1 MMKRE
6 FEIDFQGL
14 PKSWKH
20 VDCIPAKTVERAV
33 DFISDDGVLRIIF
46 NTEQARL
53 LAEER
58 AIVSLLEPRR
68 LLSRDISPTQR
79 VRLITEGVGRDEKV
93 AYNIW
98 TDIQRDKVTLVPK
111 EVQLSIWLP
120 PVKEVSDLAGWWLEQ
135 GQVGTEEFSVGYA
148 LSSFKAYLMGIGID
162 EKKGRDRNGV
172 DGMCRDFLAK
182 YYWFEWCEIPEHLFS
197 VRGLVELEGGEV
209 VGVSDVKRLPLYQV
223 HRDRLIEKGVAFKSQ
238 SLPTHEWFGD
248 LKSKVEAGLEHKLS
262 TKEQFAPLREHLKAM
277 FELWKKQVQ
286 KQSRRKGGVAKGIHK
301 KIRLLAEELADYG
314 PPEMREPHRRSLRA
328 VTDELLMELLLGR
341 MLGLDKGV
349 EYFYKKINSKEISGQ
364 TINRWTD
371 LLQNHSLVIS
381 AITPIQHQ
389 LAQTECDAEGGW

>member
-120 PVKEVSDLAGWWLEQ
+120 PVKEVSDLAGWWLEK

-148 LSSFKAYLMGIGID
+148 LSSFKAYLMGVGID

-172 DGMCRDFLAK
+172 AGMCRDFLAK

-197 VRGLVELEGGEV
+197 VRGLVEFEGGEV

-223 HRDRLIEKGVAFKSQ
+223 HRDRLIEKEVAFKSQ

-248 LKSKVEAGLEHKLS
+248 LKSKVDLVLENQLS
-262 TKEQFAPLREHLKAM
+262 SKEQFAPLREHLKAV
-277 FELWKKQVQ
+277 FDLLKKQIQ
-286 KQSRRKGGVAKGIHK
+286 RQSASKGGLAKGIK
-301 KIRLLAEELADYG
+301 DKIEFTANELAKHG
-314 PPEMREPHRRSLRA
+314 PPEIRKPRRRSLTDVR
-328 VTDELLMELLLGR
+328 DELLF
-341 MLGLDKGV
+341 K
-349 EYFYKKINSKEISGQ
+349 
-364 TINRWTD
+364 W
-371 LLQNHSLVIS
+371 LLQRRLGIEEGQGYFIRQLNKKNISEQTLRRWVAALENHPLVIEF
-381 AITPIQHQ
+381 IIPIAEQ
-389 LAQTECDAEGGW
+389 LEEEDSEAWES

>member
-6 FEIDFQGL
+6 FEIDFPGL

-20 VDCIPAKTVERAV
+20 VDCVPAKTVDCAV
-33 DFISDDGVLRIIF
+33 DLISDDGVLRIIF
-46 NTEQARL
+46 NTEQAKL

-68 LLSRDISPTQR
+68 FLTGDISPTQR

-148 LSSFKAYLMGIGID
+148 LSSFKAYLMGIGVD
-162 EKKGRDRNGV
+162 EKKASGRKGV

-197 VRGLVELEGGEV
+197 VRGLVKLEGGEV

-223 HRDRLIEKGVAFKSQ
+223 HRDRLIEKGVVFKSQ

-248 LKSKVEAGLEHKLS
+248 LKSKVDLVLENQLS
-262 TKEQFAPLREHLKAM
+262 SKEQFAPLREHLKAV
-277 FELWKKQVQ
+277 FDFLKKQIQ
-286 KQSRRKGGVAKGIHK
+286 RQSASKGGLAKGIK
-301 KIRLLAEELADYG
+301 DKIEFTANELAKHG
-314 PPEMREPHRRSLRA
+314 PPEIRKPRRRSLTDVR
-328 VTDELLMELLLGR
+328 DELLFKWLLQRRLGIEE
-341 MLGLDKGV
+341 GQG
-349 EYFYKKINSKEISGQ
+349 YFIRKLNKNNISGQ
-364 TINRWTD
+364 TLRRWTAALD
-371 LLQNHSLVIS
+371 NHPLVIES
-381 AITPIQHQ
+381 IIPIAEQ
-389 LAQTECDAEGGW
+389 LEEEDCEAWES

>member
-58 AIVSLLEPRR
+58 AIASLLEPRR

-120 PVKEVSDLAGWWLEQ
+120 PVKEVSDLAGWWLEK

-148 LSSFKAYLMGIGID
+148 LSSFKSY
-162 EKKGRDRNGV
+162 
-172 DGMCRDFLAK
+172 
-182 YYWFEWCEIPEHLFS
+182 
-197 VRGLVELEGGEV
+197 
-209 VGVSDVKRLPLYQV
+209 
-223 HRDRLIEKGVAFKSQ
+223 LIEAGFEGDINANRGVGS
-238 SLPTHEWFGD
+238 D
-248 LKSKVEAGLEHKLS
+248 
-262 TKEQFAPLREHLKAM
+262 
-277 FELWKKQVQ
+277 
-286 KQSRRKGGVAKGIHK
+286 
-301 KIRLLAEELADYG
+301 LAD
-314 PPEMREPHRRSLRA
+314 
-328 VTDELLMELLLGR
+328 
-341 MLGLDKGV
+341 
-349 EYFYKKINSKEISGQ
+349 
-364 TINRWTD
+364 
-371 LLQNHSLVIS
+371 
-381 AITPIQHQ
+381 
-389 LAQTECDAEGGW
+389 AEVPAGA

>member
-6 FEIDFQGL
+6 FEIDFPGL

-20 VDCIPAKTVERAV
+20 MDCVPAKTVDCAV
-33 DFISDDGVLRIIF
+33 DLISDDGVLRIIF
-46 NTEQARL
+46 NTEQAKL

-68 LLSRDISPTQR
+68 FLTGDISPTQR

-148 LSSFKAYLMGIGID
+148 LSSFKAYLMGIGVD
-162 EKKGRDRNGV
+162 EKKASGRKGV

-197 VRGLVELEGGEV
+197 VRGLVKLEGGEV

-248 LKSKVEAGLEHKLS
+248 LKSKVEASLEHQLS
-262 TKEQFAPLREHLKAM
+262 MKEQFAPLREHLKAT
-277 FELWKKQVQ
+277 FEIWKQQVQ
-286 KQSRRKGGVAKGIHK
+286 KQSRRKGGLAKEVHK
-301 KIRLLAEELADYG
+301 KIRLLAKELADNG
-314 PPEMREPHRRSLRA
+314 PPELREPNRRSLCA
-328 VTDELLMELLLGR
+328 VPDELLMELLLGR
-341 MLGLDKGV
+341 ILGLDKGV
-349 EYFYKKINSKEISGQ
+349 EYFIKKINSEEISGQ
-364 TINRWTD
+364 TARRWSD

-389 LAQTECDAEGGW
+389 LAETECDAEGE